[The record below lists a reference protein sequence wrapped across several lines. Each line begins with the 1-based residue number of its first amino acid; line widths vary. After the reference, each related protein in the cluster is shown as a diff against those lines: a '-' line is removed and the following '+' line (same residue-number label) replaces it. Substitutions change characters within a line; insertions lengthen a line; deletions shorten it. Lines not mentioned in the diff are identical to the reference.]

1 MVVLNVR
8 ISSDG
13 DVIDVAALSG
23 PTELRQLASDAVKQ
37 WKFKPYLLNGQP
49 AEVETQI
56 SINFTLAGG

>member
-1 MVVLNVR
+1 MRVR

-13 DVIDVAALSG
+13 DVIAVAPVSG
-23 PTELRQLASDAVKQ
+23 PTELIQPATDAVAQ

-56 SINFTLAGG
+56 SIKFTLAGG